1 MSVHDPIADALTI
14 IRNGCRAKKEAVT
27 IPFSTKMENILAI
40 LKKEGYIN
48 DFKKVEVKDKNF
60 FRIEIDLK
68 YYEGSSVIEGI
79 QRVSTPGLRVYTS
92 VDTRPQVKNGF
103 GISVIS
109 TSKGVMTDKE
119 ARKEKVGGEVLC
131 YVW

>member
-1 MSVHDPIADALTI
+1 
-14 IRNGCRAKKEAVT
+14 
-27 IPFSTKMENILAI
+27 

-48 DFKKVEVKDKNF
+48 DFNKVEVKNKNF

-92 VDTRPQVKNGF
+92 VDTIPQVKNGF

-109 TSKGVMTDKE
+109 TSKGVMTDKQ
-119 ARKEKVGGEVLC
+119 ARKENVGGEVLC

>member
-48 DFKKVEVKDKNF
+48 DFK
-60 FRIEIDLK
+60 
-68 YYEGSSVIEGI
+68 VIEGI

-92 VDTRPQVKNGF
+92 VNTIPQVKNGF

>member
-1 MSVHDPIADALTI
+1 MSIHDPIADALTI
-14 IRNGCRAKKEAVT
+14 IRNGTRAKKDSVT
-27 IPFSTKMENILAI
+27 IPFSTKMENILEI

-60 FRIEIDLK
+60 FRIRIDLK
-68 YYEGSSVIEGI
+68 YYEGNSVIEGI
-79 QRVSTPGLRVYTS
+79 ERVSSPGLRVYTS
-92 VDTRPQVKNGF
+92 LDTIPQVRNGF

-109 TSKGVMTDKE
+109 TSRGVMSGKE
-119 ARKEKVGGEVLC
+119 AVREKVGGEVLC

>member
-1 MSVHDPIADALTI
+1 MSVHDPIADALTV
-14 IRNGCRAKKEAVT
+14 IRNGCMAKKNSVS
-27 IPFSTKMENILAI
+27 IPFSTKMQGILEI
-40 LKKEGYIN
+40 LKKEGYIV
-48 DFKKVEVKDKNF
+48 DFRKVEVKGKNF

-68 YYEGSSVIEGI
+68 YYNGLSVIEGI

-92 VDTRPQVKNGF
+92 VDTIPQVRNGF

-119 ARKEKVGGEVLC
+119 ARKENVGGEVLC